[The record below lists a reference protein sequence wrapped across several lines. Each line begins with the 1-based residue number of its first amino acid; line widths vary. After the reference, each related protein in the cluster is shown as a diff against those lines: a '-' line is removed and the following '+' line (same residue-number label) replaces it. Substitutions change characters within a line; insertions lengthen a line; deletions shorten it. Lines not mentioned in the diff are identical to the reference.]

1 MKLSWLSK
9 LSLLRKL
16 SWLCQLSQLSKLSW
30 LRTAEFGEK
39 ADLAQN
45 AELVKEADLVKNA
58 ELDLFISYMTKLT
71 VECCSMAVSY
81 KAFEKSLRP
90 ETDMDQDQHTSGSF
104 RPSLFMSNNNSV

>member
-1 MKLSWLSK
+1 MLSQ
-9 LSLLRKL
+9 LRKL
-16 SWLCQLSQLSKLSW
+16 IQ

-39 ADLAQN
+39 ADLAQNAELVKEADLVKN